1 MNLFEQL
8 KLMPKV
14 DMHINLVSSISIDL
28 ASYLKDDQDILD
40 MENMMQEKNYKDY
53 ENSLRIPI
61 EILSNPKNIALA
73 INNLI
78 DNLENNNVIYS
89 ELFLDLYIYN
99 KALDKELILSTVLN
113 TINKRNYHMQVV
125 LVIDANDSK
134 EDNLRTLELFFKYYN
149 HGVNNL
155 YFRKNKMTILS
166 DYLYIFDRLM
176 KSNMPYIINMDSKET
191 NQDEEIYLNAKRI
204 IYALPIYDEVFLNK
218 LRKNDIM
225 LEFSITRFKENKIYD
240 DLKNYYIYDLIKE
253 NTNLTITSAD
263 MTTMKT
269 DILNEW
275 CILFNNYPL
284 VLHDMYK
291 VINNSLIKA
300 NINDDDK
307 TKLIEELRNKSNLVL

>member
-28 ASYLKDDQDILD
+28 ASYLKDDQNILD
-40 MENMMQEKNYKDY
+40 MENMMQERNYKDY
-53 ENSLRIPI
+53 ENSLKIPI

-73 INNLI
+73 IDNLI
-78 DNLENNNVIYS
+78 DNLESKNIIYS

-99 KALDKELILSTVLN
+99 KSLDKEMVLSTILN
-113 TINKRNYHMQVV
+113 TINKRNYSMSVV

-134 EDNLRTLELFFKYYN
+134 EDNLRTLDLFFKYYN
-149 HGVNNL
+149 RGVNNL
-155 YFRKNKMTILS
+155 YFHKNKMTNLS
-166 DYLYIFDRLM
+166 DYLYIFDRLI

-191 NQDEEIYLNAKRI
+191 SQDEEIYLNAKRI
-204 IYALPIYDEVFLNK
+204 IYALPMFDEVFLDK
-218 LRKNDIM
+218 LRKNDVM
-225 LEFSITRFKENKIYD
+225 LEFSPTRFKENKIYD

-253 NTNLTITSAD
+253 NTNLTITSVD

-300 NINDDDK
+300 NINDEDK